1 MALTKPQRAF
11 GIISNRQNVRQA
23 FNELEA
29 AGFPMDRI
37 SAIARDP
44 EQQTVEVREVTGNK
58 AQEGTTIGAIAGA
71 TVGGSLGLAV
81 GLATAAALPGV
92 GPLVL
97 IGAAATALATT
108 LTGGVMGATAGGLI
122 GALIGYGIPEEQA
135 TIYRDRIYAGD
146 YLVMVE
152 GSEADIRQAEAV
164 LGRWGIQEFRIYDVP
179 NLATHPAL

>member
-1 MALTKPQRAF
+1 MTLSRYQRAF
-11 GIISNRQNVRQA
+11 GIISNPQYVRNA

-29 AGFPMDRI
+29 AGFPMEKI
-37 SAIARDP
+37 SAVARDS
-44 EQQTVEVREVTGNK
+44 EGKTVEVRESPGNK

-71 TVGGSLGLAV
+71 TVGGSMGLAV
-81 GLATAAALPGV
+81 GLATAAVLPGV

-108 LTGGVMGATAGGLI
+108 LTGSVMGATAGGLI

-135 TIYRDRIYAGD
+135 TVYRDRIHKGD

-164 LGRWGIQEFRIYDVP
+164 LARWDIQEFRIYDRSDLP
-179 NLATHPAL
+179 IQR

>member
-1 MALTKPQRAF
+1 MALSQYQRAF
-11 GIISNRQNVRQA
+11 GIFTNARDLQSA

-44 EQQTVEVREVTGNK
+44 QAETVEVREVPGNK
-58 AQEGTTIGAIAGA
+58 AQDGTTIGAIAGA
-71 TVGGSLGLAV
+71 SVGGSLGLAV
-81 GLATAAALPGV
+81 GLATAAILPGV
-92 GPLVL
+92 GPAVL

-108 LTGGVMGATAGGLI
+108 LTGGIMGATAGGLI

-135 TIYRDRIYAGD
+135 TLYRDRIYRGD

-152 GSEADIRQAEAV
+152 GTEADIRQAEAI
-164 LGRWGIQEFRIYDVP
+164 LSRWDIQELRIY
-179 NLATHPAL
+179 A